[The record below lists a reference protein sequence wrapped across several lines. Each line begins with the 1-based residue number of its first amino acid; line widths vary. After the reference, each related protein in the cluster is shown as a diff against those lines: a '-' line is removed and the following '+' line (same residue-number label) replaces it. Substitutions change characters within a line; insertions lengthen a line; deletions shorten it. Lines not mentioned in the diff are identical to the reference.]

1 VNFQATEF
9 EFRNRF
15 WFIGGIF
22 WVAFFLYAVDH
33 VNVTNAFAQLI
44 LGSGVDPKSAQFDRV
59 VREILACGTLLLVIA
74 SLVRSWAESYLH
86 SAVVHDMDIH
96 SNRLV
101 ADGPYRHLRN
111 PLYFGNILLAFGM
124 GLLASRTGYVVLVVL
139 MTLFNYRLILHE
151 EAALLRSQGE
161 SYRKYLEAVPRLF
174 PSPWPRV
181 PAGNGRPNW
190 LDGFAGEIFFW
201 APTLGLAVFAITLRL
216 SYFWA
221 IAIAGFAIYFLQGYL
236 RKRQAPSA

>member
-1 VNFQATEF
+1 VSFQATEF

-22 WVAFFLYAVDH
+22 FAAFFLYSVDH
-33 VNVTNAFAQLI
+33 VNVTNALAQLD
-44 LGSGVDPKSAQFDRV
+44 LGPGVDTNSARFEHV
-59 VREILACGTLLLVIA
+59 VRVILACGTLLLVIA
-74 SLVRSWAESYLH
+74 SFVRSWAEAYLH
-86 SAVVHDMDIH
+86 SSVVHDMDLH

-111 PLYFGNILLAFGM
+111 PLYFGNFLLALGM
-124 GLLASRTGYVVLVVL
+124 GLMASRLGFFVLAVA
-139 MTLFNYRLILHE
+139 MTLFNYRLILRE

-181 PAGNGRPNW
+181 PAGTGRPNW
-190 LDGFAGEIFFW
+190 LDGFVGETFFW
-201 APTLGLAVFAITLRL
+201 SPTVGLAVFTVTLRIA
-216 SYFWA
+216 YFWG
-221 IAIAGFAIYFLQGYL
+221 IVIAGFAIYFLQGYL
-236 RKRQAPSA
+236 RKRNAPSA